1 MTGRVLRIE
10 DSPIRGLVAL
20 GMAVFV
26 IVTLVSIIFTTPEF
40 GRFGWLIWAL
50 LGAALLIAGR
60 LLQQWR
66 ARTPFL
72 LASSRGLWLKDASSF
87 GEIPWDDIASI
98 TKVPLAKA
106 VEFRLIGRRRKYL
119 ARLSFWRIGLAVNL
133 LLFEKIS
140 VPLHFTGLNAD
151 ELVEMLR
158 DVRSAHT

>member
-10 DSPIRGLVAL
+10 DSPMRGLVAL
-20 GMAVFV
+20 GMAAFV
-26 IVTLVSIIFTTPEF
+26 IVTLVSIIFSTPEL

-50 LGAALLIAGR
+50 LGAALLVAGR

-72 LASSRGLWLKDASSF
+72 LASQRGLWLKDAASF
-87 GEIPWDDIASI
+87 GEIPWNDIASI
-98 TKVPLAKA
+98 TKVPFAKA
-106 VEFRLIGRRRKYL
+106 VEFRLVGRRKYL
-119 ARLSFWRIGLAVNL
+119 ARLSFWRIGLAFNL

-151 ELVEMLR
+151 ELMEMLR
-158 DVRSAHT
+158 DFRSAHT